1 MNAPL
6 SIYQST
12 INCIIEQE
20 RWRDLLDENE
30 WSDYQQMQLI
40 ARELTSLRIELQMN
54 APLSIYQSAINR
66 IIEQERWRDLLD
78 ENEWSDYQQ
87 MQLIAR
93 ELTSLR
99 IELQEKR

>member
-1 MNAPL
+1 MN
-6 SIYQST
+6 T
-12 INCIIEQE
+12 
-20 RWRDLLDENE
+20 
-30 WSDYQQMQLI
+30 
-40 ARELTSLRIELQMN
+40 
-54 APLSIYQSAINR
+54 PLSIYQSAINR